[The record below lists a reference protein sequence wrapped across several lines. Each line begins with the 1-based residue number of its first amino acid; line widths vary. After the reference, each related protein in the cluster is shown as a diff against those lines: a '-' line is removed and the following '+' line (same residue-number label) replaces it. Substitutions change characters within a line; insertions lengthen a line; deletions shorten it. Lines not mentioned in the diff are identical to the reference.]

1 MIMRNRFS
9 QARSLE
15 VGVGVQMGTYGKVPN
30 EEGRPRPEHPVEP
43 PRKANGEIDFDAWQ
57 QRLRDKGVRGLPDSE
72 LMKKIDQARA
82 GYLNSQA
89 ELRVAE
95 RYADAGYE
103 VEIMRPTAETPKGD
117 VAVIDEPL
125 SPDFRVRLP
134 GKPETARVEVKFRE
148 SGERITRNNLN
159 THLTH
164 ANRQIRSSKEG
175 HGDIVFD
182 ASQAAPSEMKQTDIE
197 RYLKGKMTGNR
208 SEPDARLRNVEHLE
222 IIYLEGGQLKRS
234 FILRT
239 VDGKVNGPFT
249 EVFR

>member
-1 MIMRNRFS
+1 
-9 QARSLE
+9 
-15 VGVGVQMGTYGKVPN
+15 MGTYGKVPN

-43 PRKANGEIDFDAWQ
+43 PRKADGEIDFDAWE

-72 LMKKIDQARA
+72 LIKKINQARA
-82 GYLNSQA
+82 GNLNSQA

-134 GKPETARVEVKFRE
+134 GKLETARVEVKFRKPE
-148 SGERITRNNLN
+148 NSITRNNLN
-159 THLTH
+159 FHLGY

-182 ASQAAPSEMKQTDIE
+182 ASQAAPSDMNQTEIE
-197 RYLKGKMTGNR
+197 DYLKGKMTGNR
-208 SEPDARLRNVEHLE
+208 FAPEARLSNVEHLE

-234 FILRT
+234 FIFHT
-239 VDGKVNGPFT
+239 VDGEVNGPFT

>member
-1 MIMRNRFS
+1 MTMRNRFS
-9 QARSLE
+9 QARILE
-15 VGVGVQMGTYGKVPN
+15 VMVGVQMGTYGKVPN

-43 PRKANGEIDFDAWQ
+43 PRKANGEIDFDAWE

-72 LMKKIDQARA
+72 LMKKINEVRA
-82 GYLNSQA
+82 GNPDSQA
-89 ELRVAE
+89 ELRTAE

-103 VEIMRPTAETPKGD
+103 VEIMRPTAETPKGE

-125 SPDFRVRLP
+125 SPDFRIRLP
-134 GKPETARVEVKFRE
+134 GKPETARVDVKFRE
-148 SGERITRNNLN
+148 SGKPITRNNLN
-159 THLTH
+159 THLGH

-182 ASQAAPSEMKQTDIE
+182 ASQAGPSGMNQTDIE
-197 RYLKGKMTGNR
+197 RYLNGKMTGNR
-208 SEPDARLRNVEHLE
+208 SDPNARLSNVEHLE
-222 IIYLEGGQLKRS
+222 IIYSEGGQLKRS

-239 VDGKVNGPFT
+239 VDGEVNGPFT